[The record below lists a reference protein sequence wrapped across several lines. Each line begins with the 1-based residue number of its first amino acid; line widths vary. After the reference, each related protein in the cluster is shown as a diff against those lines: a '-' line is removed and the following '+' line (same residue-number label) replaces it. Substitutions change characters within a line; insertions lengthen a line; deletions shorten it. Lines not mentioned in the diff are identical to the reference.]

1 MSSGY
6 WAQMTMRYS
15 MSAILPFF
23 GREIRLDKHHK
34 LADSLLNLEK
44 VMREVNVWQMPT
56 PSAQALASQQ
66 PFCIDTM
73 GFDQWLRFVML
84 ARFKS
89 MIAQGQTLPTHSN
102 IAPMA
107 EEFYKAQ
114 DAQTKVA
121 VVNALKALDL
131 CLNEE

>member
-1 MSSGY
+1 VSIGD
-6 WAQMTMRYS
+6 WVQMTMRYS
-15 MSAILPFF
+15 MAAILPFF

-44 VMREVNVWQMPT
+44 VMREANVWQMAE
-56 PSAQALASQQ
+56 PSDQALASQQ

-73 GFDQWLRFVML
+73 GFDQWLRFVMI
-84 ARFKS
+84 ARFKT
-89 MIAQGQTLPTHSN
+89 MLAQGQALPNHPN

-107 EEFYKAQ
+107 EDFYKTQ
-114 DAQTKVA
+114 DKQVKSA
-121 VVNALKALDL
+121 VVNALKMLDL